1 MKFKDDEAKRGWAK
15 GRENNKDPYG
25 NAVFVYAEK
34 WAELMEKALGEGEIL
49 TEVAGKLSHDADADG
64 ITGFMYGAAAAT
76 LAGCWKFGEELR
88 KWHNLDTQIND
99 EGEKANKGG
108 TVLNPALMTIESKG

>member
-1 MKFKDDEAKRGWAK
+1 MKFKDDEAKRRWTK

-34 WAELMEKALGEGEIL
+34 WAELMERALKEGGVL
-49 TEVAGKLSHDADADG
+49 TKIAQKLSHDADTDG
-64 ITGFMYGAAAAT
+64 ISGFMYGAAVAT

-99 EGEKANKGG
+99 EGKKANEKG
-108 TVLNPALMTIESKG
+108 TVLNPALMTVQEKE